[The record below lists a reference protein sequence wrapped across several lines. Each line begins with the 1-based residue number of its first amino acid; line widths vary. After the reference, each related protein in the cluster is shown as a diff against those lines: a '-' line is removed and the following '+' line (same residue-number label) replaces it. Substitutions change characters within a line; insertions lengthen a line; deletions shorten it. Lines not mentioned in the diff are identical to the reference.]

1 MINIIIGTNRNNA
14 LSAKVAAIYQQVLH
28 EKNTECR
35 LMDLRHLPDDF
46 TVSALYE
53 NNGHN
58 SQFNRFRDTF
68 KEGDKFVFIIPEYNG
83 SYPGVLKAF
92 LDGMDY
98 PSGLQDK
105 KCALVGVSAG
115 VQGASIALSHFT
127 DVLHYLGMHVL
138 ALKVKMGEI
147 HRYLKEDQLTH
158 KVYDEMLRMQA
169 DQLIRF

>member
-1 MINIIIGTNRNNA
+1 MINIVIGTNRKDA
-14 LSAKVAAIYQQVLH
+14 LSAKVAAIYQQLLH

-35 LMDLRHLPDDF
+35 LISMQELPADF

-53 NNGHN
+53 NNGRN
-58 SQFNRFRDTF
+58 PEFNRFRDIF
-68 KEGDKFVFIIPEYNG
+68 KESDKFVFIIPEYNG

-92 LDGMDY
+92 IDGMDY
-98 PSGLQDK
+98 PSGLQGK
-105 KCALVGVSAG
+105 KCALVGLSSG

-147 HRYLKEDQLTH
+147 HQYLKENQLTH
-158 KVYDEMLRMQA
+158 EVYDKMLRMQA
-169 DQLIRF
+169 DQLIEF